1 MTVAEEWER
10 GQTSPTRGSLE
21 QWGGEGRVDGR
32 AELGAP
38 GVGL

>member
-21 QWGGEGRVDGR
+21 QCGGRDVWTGG